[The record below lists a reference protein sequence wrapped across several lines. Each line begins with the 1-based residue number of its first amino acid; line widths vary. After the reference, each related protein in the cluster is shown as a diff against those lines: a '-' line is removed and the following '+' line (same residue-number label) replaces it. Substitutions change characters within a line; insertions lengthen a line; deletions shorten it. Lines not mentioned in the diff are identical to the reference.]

1 MRSHDAMR
9 DQEAVEA
16 AWEAM
21 RGAGYGMIKY
31 GAVMGVLG
39 GIGYAMSPI
48 YRGLTIQFKV
58 YVQRERLR
66 IRC

>member
-1 MRSHDAMR
+1 MR
-9 DQEAVEA
+9 DEEAVEA

-31 GAVMGVLG
+31 GAAMGILAG
-39 GIGYAMSPI
+39 AGHALSPV

-58 YVQRERLR
+58 
-66 IRC
+66 